1 MGDVGAARPGDHGR
15 RVAAAS
21 RDGLARLLRP
31 FARVEPGEGGTVL
44 LLMVT
49 LFLLLTSYYLLKTV
63 REPLILVGGG
73 AEVKSYAAAAQA
85 ILLLLIVPAYSALVN
100 RVGRVRLINRIGLFF
115 VGNIA
120 LFYLLARLHV
130 PYLGVPFFIWVGIFS
145 LMVIAQLWSFAN
157 DLYTPE
163 QGKRLFALIAVGSS
177 IGAIAGA
184 WFAGWLLAA
193 GVGVYEMMLVAA
205 AALAWL
211 RRPHGAGPAARTGAL
226 RRRLA
231 ANRRP
236 HDPARSRARTRASRW
251 SSRDRYL
258 LLIALM
264 LLVLNLVNSTG
275 EYILGRTVR
284 QAAAAALPRRHET
297 QLNAF
302 VGTFYAHYFTVVN
315 ALGAVLQ
322 LFAVSRIIGK
332 LGVRGAVLVLP
343 AARLG
348 WLCRARGRAGAAA
361 DPHRQVRWRTR
372 RTIRC
377 RTPCDTPCSCPRT
390 AEVKYKGKQAVDTFF
405 VRAGDVTS
413 AGVVLAGTT
422 IGLSTSAFALTNAAF
437 VLVWLALA
445 VVVGRRH
452 HALSQAPPAETAQLK
467 MGAQA

>member
-1 MGDVGAARPGDHGR
+1 MTRER
-15 RVAAAS
+15 
-21 RDGLARLLRP
+21 LARLLRP

-44 LLMVT
+44 LLMLT
-49 LFLLLTSYYLLKTV
+49 LFLLLMSYYLLKTV

-85 ILLLLIVPAYSALVN
+85 LLLLVVVPAYSALVN

-115 VGNIA
+115 VGNIL
-120 LFYLLARLHV
+120 LFYLLARLRV

-177 IGAIAGA
+177 AGAIVGS
-184 WFAGWLLAA
+184 WFAGRLLAA

-205 AALAWL
+205 AALLACVGL
-211 RRPHGAGPAARTGAL
+211 TALVQRRERARLDMLAADRRPPT
-226 RRRLA
+226 
-231 ANRRP
+231 P
-236 HDPARSRARTRASRW
+236 HDPAARSGFALVLA
-251 SSRDRYL
+251 DRYL

-284 QAAAAALPRRHET
+284 QAAAAALPGGSEA

-315 ALGAVLQ
+315 ALGAALQ
-322 LFAVSRIIGK
+322 LFAVSRIIGR

-343 AARLG
+343 LLAL
-348 WLCRARGRAGAAA
+348 AGYATLAAA
-361 DPHRQVRWRTR
+361 PALLLIRIVKSLENATDYSLQNTVRHALFLPT
-372 RTIRC
+372 
-377 RTPCDTPCSCPRT
+377 SV
-390 AEVKYKGKQAVDTFF
+390 EVKYKGKQAVDTFF

-413 AGVVLAGTT
+413 AGFVLAGTA
-422 IGLSTSAFALTNAAF
+422 IGLSTPGFALLNATF
-437 VLVWLALA
+437 VLAWLALA
-445 VVVGRRH
+445 VAVGRRH
-452 HALSQAPPAETAQLK
+452 HALSAARPAAPAVGLRKA
-467 MGAQA
+467 ARA

>member
-1 MGDVGAARPGDHGR
+1 MGDVGDVRPDHRGR
-15 RVAAAS
+15 RVTAAS
-21 RDGLARLLRP
+21 RDRLARLLRP

-73 AEVKSYAAAAQA
+73 AEVKSYASAAQA
-85 ILLLLIVPAYSALVN
+85 LLLLLIVPAYSALVN

-115 VGNIA
+115 VANIA

-145 LMVIAQLWSFAN
+145 LMVIAQLWSFAT

-177 IGAIAGA
+177 VGAIAGA
-184 WFAGWLLAA
+184 WFAGVLLAA

-205 AALAWL
+205 AALLACVGL
-211 RRPHGAGPAARTGAL
+211 TALVQRRERVRLAAI
-226 RRRLA
+226 A

-236 HDPARSRARTRASRW
+236 QTPRDEGTHSGFTLVL
-251 SSRDRYL
+251 RDRYL

-284 QAAAAALPRRHET
+284 QAAAAALPMGTET
-297 QLNAF
+297 ELNAF
-302 VGTFYAHYFTVVN
+302 VGTLYAHYFTVVN
-315 ALGAVLQ
+315 ILGAALQ

-343 AARLG
+343 LLALTGYAAL
-348 WLCRARGRAGAAA
+348 AAA
-361 DPHRQVRWRTR
+361 PALLLIRIVKSVENATDYSLQNTVRHALFLPT
-372 RTIRC
+372 
-377 RTPCDTPCSCPRT
+377 T

-413 AGVVLAGTT
+413 AGVVLVGTA
-422 IGLSTSAFALTNAAF
+422 IGLSTPRFALLNAGF

-452 HALSQAPPAETAQLK
+452 HALGQAAPETAAPLRK
-467 MGAQA
+467 EARA